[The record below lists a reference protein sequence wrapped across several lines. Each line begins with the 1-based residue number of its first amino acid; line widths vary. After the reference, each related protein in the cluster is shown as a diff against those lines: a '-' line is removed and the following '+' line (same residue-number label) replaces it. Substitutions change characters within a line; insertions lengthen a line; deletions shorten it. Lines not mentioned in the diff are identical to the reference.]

1 MVHQGMVKGKLLTVK
16 EKNKIAEKMRS
27 SRKYL
32 DESYTKL
39 FQIDQPQQQP
49 NIKVEENI
57 NNNTIDETSTY
68 ERQKKRASSYYH
80 THKADILQKQKEYQK
95 NKGSYENSR
104 SRLLRFLNS
113 SPEYENTMRD
123 TTKTKYNFKKVN
135 GLWE

>member
-1 MVHQGMVKGKLLTVK
+1 MVKGKLLTVK

-39 FQIDQPQQQP
+39 FQLDQPQPQP
-49 NIKVEENI
+49 IIIVEENI

-80 THKADILQKQKEYQK
+80 THKTDILQKQKECQK
-95 NKGSYENSR
+95 K
-104 SRLLRFLNS
+104 
-113 SPEYENTMRD
+113 
-123 TTKTKYNFKKVN
+123 
-135 GLWE
+135 

>member
-39 FQIDQPQQQP
+39 FQIDQPQPQP

-57 NNNTIDETSTY
+57 NNNTIDEISTF

-80 THKADILQKQKEYQK
+80 THKVDLLQKQKEFQK
-95 NKGSYENSR
+95 NKGSYQNSR
-104 SRLLRFLNS
+104 NRLLRFLNS

-123 TTKTKYNFKKVN
+123 TTKTKYKFQKVN

>member
-1 MVHQGMVKGKLLTVK
+1 
-16 EKNKIAEKMRS
+16 MRS

-39 FQIDQPQQQP
+39 FQIDQPQPQP

-68 ERQKKRASSYYH
+68 ERQKNGHHRIIIHTKQIYY
-80 THKADILQKQKEYQK
+80 KSKKEYQK

-104 SRLLRFLNS
+104 NRLLRFLNS

-123 TTKTKYNFKKVN
+123 TTKTKYNLKKVK

>member
-1 MVHQGMVKGKLLTVK
+1 MDKKASQSSLDSRLSVLFWHTGKNVSVNSLRSSYVSYMVHQGMVKGKLLTVK

-39 FQIDQPQQQP
+39 FQLDQPQPQQQQQP

-68 ERQKKRASSYYH
+68 DY
-80 THKADILQKQKEYQK
+80 
-95 NKGSYENSR
+95 
-104 SRLLRFLNS
+104 
-113 SPEYENTMRD
+113 
-123 TTKTKYNFKKVN
+123 
-135 GLWE
+135 

>member
-16 EKNKIAEKMRS
+16 ETNKIAEKMRS

-39 FQIDQPQQQP
+39 FQLDQPQP

-80 THKADILQKQKEYQK
+80 THKTDILQKQKEYQK

-104 SRLLRFLNS
+104 NRLLRVLNS

-123 TTKTKYNFKKVN
+123 TTKAKYKFQKVN
-135 GLWE
+135 ELWE

>member
-1 MVHQGMVKGKLLTVK
+1 MKQAHTRDK
-16 EKNKIAEKMRS
+16 
-27 SRKYL
+27 
-32 DESYTKL
+32 
-39 FQIDQPQQQP
+39 
-49 NIKVEENI
+49 
-57 NNNTIDETSTY
+57 
-68 ERQKKRASSYYH
+68 KKRASSYYH
-80 THKADILQKQKEYQK
+80 THRTDILQKQKEYQK

>member
-1 MVHQGMVKGKLLTVK
+1 
-16 EKNKIAEKMRS
+16 MRS

-39 FQIDQPQQQP
+39 FQIDQSQQQP